1 MKVYPVIDR
10 CFANGYFHWGEQPHL
25 RWATNNAKLIRAK
38 RSKLTDSDVDI
49 GNFLIGKIEPKS
61 RKTDSFMAL
70 VHSMVGE
77 DKLKSKPKSS
87 ANIRTRPRVR
97 VY

>member
-10 CFANGYFHWGEQPHL
+10 CFANGYFYWGEQPHL

-38 RSKLTDSDVDI
+38 RSKLTDADADI

-61 RKTDSFMAL
+61 RKTDPFMAL
-70 VHSMVGE
+70 VHSMIGE
-77 DKLKSKPKSS
+77 EKLKVRSRSDLNLKK
-87 ANIRTRPRVR
+87 RPRVR